1 MRVFGGCG
9 LKLWVLLGCGVLLG
23 PLTHADQKSAIL
35 VQRKEDEFLL
45 PQYLRQVEGGLLNV
59 NADQTIDHRKKR
71 AVKTGE
77 WLEYGDSFAPLEHIG
92 IYVLMNESLQW
103 VGGGAL
109 RGHIG
114 GGVWNT
120 AKSAYKVVLQR
131 GWMKVWVKPGTFN
144 QSIKLQTPHVQLT
157 AKNAVYWLLSSKSKS
172 ELYVF
177 SGEVMAGDYLC
188 KKGEYC
194 TWQVG
199 EKGQVKVSTQWDP
212 KKLENEMAQRYSNL
226 VKLSNQAN
234 EEWDNGKSS
243 KIYEELRARGW
254 KKSDRFFPVRSTEK

>member
-1 MRVFGGCG
+1 MRVFVDCSA
-9 LKLWVLLGCGVLLG
+9 KLLILLGLG
-23 PLTHADQKSAIL
+23 TISPWVHADQKSAIL

-45 PQYLRQVEGGLLNV
+45 PPYLRQVEGGLLNI
-59 NADQTIDHRKKR
+59 NIDQTVDHRKKR

-77 WLEYGDSFAPLEHIG
+77 WLEYGDSFAPSDRIA
-92 IYVLMNESLQW
+92 IYVQMNETLQW

-120 AKSAYKVVLQR
+120 AKTAYELDIQR
-131 GWMKVWVKPGTFN
+131 GWMKVWVKPGAFT
-144 QSIKLQTPHVQLT
+144 QSLKLSTPHVSLL
-157 AKNAVYWLLSSKSKS
+157 AKDAVYWLLTSKNKS

-177 SGEVMAGDYLC
+177 SGEVTAGDYVC
-188 KKGEYC
+188 KKGDYC

-199 EKGQVKVSTQWDP
+199 EKNQP
-212 KKLENEMAQRYSNL
+212 KISNLWTPKTLEDEMARRYSNL
-226 VKLSNQAN
+226 VRLSNQAN

-243 KIYEELRARGW
+243 KAYEELRAKGW